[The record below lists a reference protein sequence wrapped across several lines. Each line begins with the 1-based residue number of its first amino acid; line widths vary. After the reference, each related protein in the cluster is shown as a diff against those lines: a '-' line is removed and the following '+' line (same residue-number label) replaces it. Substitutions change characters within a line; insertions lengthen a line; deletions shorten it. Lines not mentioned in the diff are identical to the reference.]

1 MSKTKNTQ
9 LIKRKKVTGTPFE
22 IISNTENGEHFGI
35 MGEHRIT
42 EIKSKPIEVKEE
54 LEKMS
59 WDRIIQVIMIV
70 TDKLKDINNA
80 K

>member
-1 MSKTKNTQ
+1 
-9 LIKRKKVTGTPFE
+9 
-22 IISNTENGEHFGI
+22 

-42 EIKSKPIEVKEE
+42 EVKGKPIEVKEE

-70 TDKLKDINNA
+70 TEKLSVLNQEKQKKDI

>member
-22 IISNTENGEHFGI
+22 IISNTETGEHFGI

-54 LEKMS
+54 LQKMS

-70 TDKLKDINNA
+70 TEKLKDIKNA
-80 K
+80 